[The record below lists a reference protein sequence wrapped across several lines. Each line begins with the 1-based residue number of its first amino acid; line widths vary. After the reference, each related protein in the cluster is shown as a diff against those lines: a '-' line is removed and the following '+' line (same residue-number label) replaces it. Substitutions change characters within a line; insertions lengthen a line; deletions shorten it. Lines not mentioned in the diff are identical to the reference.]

1 MNNSLLNEK
10 LTSPPYILETE
21 RLRLRELQPDDSDFI
36 VLLVNSPGWLRFIGD
51 RNIRNRAQGLT
62 FLEEGPLKSY
72 RELGFGMYLVET
84 KAGGNAAGVC
94 GIHKRPGLDCP
105 DLGFAFLPGF
115 SGQGFAYEIASATL
129 RFVHD
134 ELRIRK
140 IYAIV
145 LPENERS
152 VRLLQKLGMK
162 PDGQYISPAG
172 ETLLRFMSERPVT
185 RP

>member
-1 MNNSLLNEK
+1 M
-10 LTSPPYILETE
+10 
-21 RLRLRELQPDDSDFI
+21 
-36 VLLVNSPGWLRFIGD
+36 LVNSPGWLRFIGD
-51 RNIRNRAQGLT
+51 RNIRNRPQALT

-115 SGQGFAYEIASATL
+115 TGQGFAYEIASATL
-129 RFVHD
+129 RFAHD
-134 ELRIRK
+134 ELLIPK

-152 VRLLQKLGMK
+152 VRLLQKLGMR
-162 PDGQYISPAG
+162 PDGHYVSPAG

-185 RP
+185 GP